1 MGYSEVL
8 KAIKVM
14 KTGRAAGLSEVNIEM
29 INASGQV
36 GVEVMTELCQK
47 VLDGAGMPDEWKTSV
62 MLSIFKRK
70 GDLKELCFYRG
81 VKLLEHGMKVVE
93 RVLKRGYEG

>member
-1 MGYSEVL
+1 
-8 KAIKVM
+8 M

-47 VLDGAGMPDEWKTSV
+47 VLDGAGRDGSTVRYGTQVRYGTLHFSAKSTV
-62 MLSIFKRK
+62 R
-70 GDLKELCFYRG
+70 
-81 VKLLEHGMKVVE
+81 
-93 RVLKRGYEG
+93 